1 MHHRQLYEIKR
12 DAEAAHAIS
21 SVVLR
26 HHLTEAQTQQALID
40 LNIPRAAN
48 VAKITHRAYFQKT
61 IPLGLP
67 A

>member
-1 MHHRQLYEIKR
+1 M
-12 DAEAAHAIS
+12 AHAIS

-26 HHLTEAQTQQALID
+26 RHLTEAQTQQALID

-48 VAKITHRAYFQKT
+48 VAKIIDRAYSKQT
-61 IPLGLP
+61 IPLGLT